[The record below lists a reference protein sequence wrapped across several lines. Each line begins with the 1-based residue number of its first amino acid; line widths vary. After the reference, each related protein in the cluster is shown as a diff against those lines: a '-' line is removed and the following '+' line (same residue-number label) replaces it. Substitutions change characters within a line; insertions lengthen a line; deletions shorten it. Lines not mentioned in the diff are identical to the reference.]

1 MCMNPGFWSGFFC
14 GIFGLVVVVPIFTAA
29 LAKAGTEVWGGSC
42 HAYGVCYNA
51 VQHPFIIGSDGF
63 DERFFFAVSALQGK
77 HCSYISFMVAGAV
90 DCALATGL
98 RSKFPEPIYF
108 SAS

>member
-14 GIFGLVVVVPIFTAA
+14 GIFGLVFVVQMLCMDCAEIFCAA
-29 LAKAGTEVWGGSC
+29 QLS
-42 HAYGVCYNA
+42 VCRNA
-51 VQHPFIIGSDGF
+51 VQHPFIIGSDDF

-90 DCALATGL
+90 DCAIATGL

-108 SAS
+108 LVS